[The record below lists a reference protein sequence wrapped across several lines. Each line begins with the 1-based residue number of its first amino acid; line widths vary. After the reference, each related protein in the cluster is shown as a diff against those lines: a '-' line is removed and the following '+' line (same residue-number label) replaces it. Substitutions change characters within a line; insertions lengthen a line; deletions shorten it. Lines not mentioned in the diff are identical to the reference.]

1 MISNQQPG
9 LQSLDLEKLKLSQ
22 NYAETLN
29 VRKALTT
36 VPVRKPNKQDF
47 VRVHPDSEYQIQT
60 MVLEL
65 KDDRETFMV
74 AQHLWSELP
83 SELVPKI
90 LCTTINRQGVLTLW
104 PIRLPG
110 EDGKLDEWNS
120 SALKGVVMAQ
130 NCWIRVS
137 SNMSLGAYEFFEAL
151 GDLPEPDWPDVSFEE
166 IINVAFRGNYIDSLD
181 HPAIQKLRGFM

>member
-1 MISNQQPG
+1 MISNQQPD
-9 LQSLDLEKLKLSQ
+9 LQSLDLENLKLSQ

-47 VRVHPDSEYQIQT
+47 VRVHPNSEYQIQT

-65 KDDRETFMV
+65 KDDREMFMV
-74 AQHLWSELP
+74 AQHLWSEL
-83 SELVPKI
+83 SGELVPKI

-151 GDLPEPDWPDVSFEE
+151 GDLPEPEWPDVSFEE